1 MSGKNTDTRRLQ
13 WEIAS
18 VIVLKIVL
26 LVLIRQVKNANLR
39 EILYKSFSQM
49 RMTCDNMTH
58 YKSHLIVLYIKINI
72 HQR

>member
-26 LVLIRQVKNANLR
+26 LVLIWQFFFSANR
-39 EILYKSFSQM
+39 VDVDAQKMDAQILSAPQGEHEQA
-49 RMTCDNMTH
+49 R
-58 YKSHLIVLYIKINI
+58 
-72 HQR
+72 